1 MDTVNQLKSDLV
13 NPGSTNFK
21 IFYGILSVLI
31 IVYLVRIYMKKRKAY
46 LEKNPVFFQDGIDPK
61 KKLRIPGTKFLK
73 SDNGTEATFFFWT
86 YVDNLVYKYGSWKDI
101 FIKGRPGSHIAQCPA
116 AWIHPKKN
124 SMRFEISTDVKMDKI
139 DVDDFPIR
147 KWFSS
152 AIVIRGTQVEI
163 YRDAM
168 LVKTQNLSGNM
179 RENSGDLWIGNYG
192 GYGGNLSCVQYF
204 SKAIGQKLIKHK
216 HSQGP
221 FCYPWWQ
228 KIWKKIRGISIPVP
242 AIKVDVSVDL
252 DTPKWSSE
260 KSGICSGRKLEN
272 LGKSNMKDAK
282 IAALKKNADC
292 ISYVTSGQNKGNYM
306 LYKNTTSGSR
316 LINNKTTKSVLRP
329 RKQDKLNKKAGKPPK
344 RG

>member
-21 IFYGILSVLI
+21 IFYGILSILI
-31 IVYLVRIYMKKRKAY
+31 IVYLIRIYMKKRKAY

-101 FIKGRPGSHIAQCPA
+101 FIKGRPGSSIAQCPA

-124 SMRFEISTDVKMDKI
+124 SMRIEISTDVKMDRI

-179 RENSGDLWIGNYG
+179 
-192 GYGGNLSCVQYF
+192 
-204 SKAIGQKLIKHK
+204 
-216 HSQGP
+216 
-221 FCYPWWQ
+221 
-228 KIWKKIRGISIPVP
+228 KKM
-242 AIKVDVSVDL
+242 
-252 DTPKWSSE
+252 W
-260 KSGICSGRKLEN
+260 
-272 LGKSNMKDAK
+272 
-282 IAALKKNADC
+282 
-292 ISYVTSGQNKGNYM
+292 
-306 LYKNTTSGSR
+306 
-316 LINNKTTKSVLRP
+316 
-329 RKQDKLNKKAGKPPK
+329 
-344 RG
+344 